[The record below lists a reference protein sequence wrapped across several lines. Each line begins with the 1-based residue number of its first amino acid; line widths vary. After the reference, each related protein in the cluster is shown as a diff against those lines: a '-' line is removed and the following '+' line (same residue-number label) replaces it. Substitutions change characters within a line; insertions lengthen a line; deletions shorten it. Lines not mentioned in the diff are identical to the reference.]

1 MLHDSVVRHAIKACV
16 MENIEKGCV
25 DRSICILSDSQAA
38 IKAID
43 NFQMNSK
50 LVWEC
55 HQSW

>member
-1 MLHDSVVRHAIKACV
+1 
-16 MENIEKGCV
+16 MENIEKCYVG
-25 DRSICILSDSQAA
+25 RSIFILSESQAA

-43 NFQMNSK
+43 IFQMNSK